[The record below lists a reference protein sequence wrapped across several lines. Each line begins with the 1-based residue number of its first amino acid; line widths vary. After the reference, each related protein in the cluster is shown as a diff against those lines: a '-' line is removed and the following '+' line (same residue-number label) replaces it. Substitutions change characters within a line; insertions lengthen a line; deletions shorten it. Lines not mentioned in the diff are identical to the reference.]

1 MPPKRKAAAVAESG
15 AGTGKARLS
24 KLAREHE
31 ITAQE
36 EAEIREAFALF
47 SEEAEGEK
55 EGVIPIGDVRRA
67 MIALDIPPQDKN
79 ELAEFTSIL
88 DPDDEGYAHF
98 PSFVAICALKLHAR
112 DQGSNVH
119 TREVSDAF
127 GLFTGTDAEGEPQS
141 SVITMAHLRRVAAVL
156 KEEVDDDLLKD
167 MILEANGGAGVGR
180 GVKKNEFENVMRRA
194 GVWR

>member
-1 MPPKRKAAAVAESG
+1 MHLFTIHYLIHEQ
-15 AGTGKARLS
+15 GT
-24 KLAREHE
+24 EPNPQC
-31 ITAQE
+31 AQGQSS
-36 EAEIREAFALF
+36 AHTNYFF
-47 SEEAEGEK
+47 VHS
-55 EGVIPIGDVRRA
+55 
-67 MIALDIPPQDKN
+67 ALDIPPQDKN

-88 DPDDEGYAHF
+88 DPDDEGYANF

-119 TREVSDAF
+119 TREVNDAF

-180 GVKKNEFENVMRRA
+180 GVKKNEFENVMKRA